1 MKALLQRVLEARV
14 VAGGDVSGA
23 IGKGMLLFLAVER
36 GDDEKDLSYI
46 VRKTCTLRIFEDD
59 AGRMNLSIEDKRGGI
74 LVVSQFTLAADCRKG
89 NRPSFD
95 AAEGPEKAKAIYERL
110 IASLRERG
118 LRVETGKFGSY
129 MQVHLVN
136 DGPVTVLLD
145 SRR

>member
-1 MKALLQRVLEARV
+1 
-14 VAGGDVSGA
+14 
-23 IGKGMLLFLAVER
+23 
-36 GDDEKDLSYI
+36 
-46 VRKTCTLRIFEDD
+46 
-59 AGRMNLSIEDKRGGI
+59 MNLSIQDTRGGI

-95 AAEGPEKAKAIYERL
+95 GAEEPEKANAMYRRL
-110 IASLRERG
+110 IASLREG
-118 LRVETGKFGSY
+118 GFSVEAGKFGSY